1 MFSSLRSPAQKGCG
15 EGRPWEC
22 LDLVDCFLFF
32 ISGFPS
38 GVAVASFG
46 SCLYHFGCFLM
57 VELEGGLIRGS
68 TRECTQVP
76 TGMRIINCS
85 HHSAPIVLNAG
96 SLVITLV
103 IAGMPTDVPRWRLSR
118 GMYIG
123 FLKKTPQHGRQARH
137 MVIFARVRV
146 QQITIP
152 FVSTVCKH
160 YACRMNS
167 VCL

>member
-1 MFSSLRSPAQKGCG
+1 MFRLGG
-15 EGRPWEC
+15 
-22 LDLVDCFLFF
+22 LLFIL

-57 VELEGGLIRGS
+57 VELEGGWVRGKDSYGALLGNVPRYLRVCGSS
-68 TRECTQVP
+68 TVRTIQP
-76 TGMRIINCS
+76 RFLR
-85 HHSAPIVLNAG
+85 PIVLNAG